1 MLLKRKLK
9 FHELVA
15 RAKNGDRKAFIQLVG
30 QLNPAIKKYSHW
42 SRHYNECYSDLIF
55 WLMNAIHKYPA

>member
-1 MLLKRKLK
+1 MLLKRRLK

-15 RAKNGDRKAFIQLVG
+15 RAKNGDKEAFIQLVG
-30 QLNPAIKKYSHW
+30 QLNPAIKKYSRW
-42 SRHYNECYSDLIF
+42 SNHYNECYSDLIF